1 VLFAIFNTA
10 VSLHRDAAP
19 AASSL
24 CPVHAL
30 D

>member
-1 VLFAIFNTA
+1 MFAIFNTAA

-24 CPVHAL
+24 CPVRSL